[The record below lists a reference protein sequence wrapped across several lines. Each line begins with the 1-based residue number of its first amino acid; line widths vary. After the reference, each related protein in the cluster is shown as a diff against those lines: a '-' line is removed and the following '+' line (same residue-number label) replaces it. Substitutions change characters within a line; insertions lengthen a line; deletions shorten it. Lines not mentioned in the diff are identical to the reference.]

1 MIEVLKEITFKKIG
15 FKIKTR
21 GDCHHLADMV
31 YTTIQKDIS
40 YNTLRRFFGLD
51 KKMKPSKKTL
61 DIISEFN
68 GFTSYTDFLI
78 NYPKHNFR
86 IIKEEAFK
94 YLSRSDDKSLISF
107 LSSVETINENL
118 IDIIINIFRELILQN
133 RYDTIKKLFD
143 HDALN
148 PKFYNYSELI
158 YLCNSIGSQFRK
170 VNSNYKMFYDTKYF
184 NQTVFTTFVDYSSL
198 NKNYGKYAQYVY
210 KQTKNKDLKLFS
222 GLLTQFRRLLNN
234 KKVTNCYEDFVSDNT
249 HPILLSRFISMKIIL
264 EPKKKHIEILKKY
277 TDKHNNSID
286 YYYEIMTS
294 SLLTKNFDLMSEILK
309 ITPHQSMNLKYYQE
323 WHYSNLKII
332 DCFVMF
338 SKGGEKEL
346 SKQLTFI
353 SNLNLRYSY
362 DEFYEVFLCII
373 RYHLNIKKE
382 LQLSNYNKLSK
393 KLNYPILNETFLINY
408 F

>member
-1 MIEVLKEITFKKIG
+1 MIEVLKDVTYKKIG

-21 GDCHHLADMV
+21 GDCHILAEMV
-31 YTTIQKDIS
+31 FMATQKEIS

-51 KKMKPSKKTL
+51 KEMKPSKKTL
-61 DIISEFN
+61 DIICEFN

-78 NYPKHNFR
+78 NYPNHNSR
-86 IIKEEAFK
+86 LIKGEAFK
-94 YLSRSDDKSLISF
+94 HLSRSDDKSLISF
-107 LSSVETINENL
+107 LSSLEIINENL

-133 RYDTIKKLFD
+133 RFDTIKKLFN

-148 PKFYNYSELI
+148 PKLYNYSELI

-170 VNSNYKMFYDTKYF
+170 VNSNYKMFYETKYF
-184 NQTVFTTFVDYSSL
+184 NKTIFTTFVDYSSL
-198 NKNYGKYAQYVY
+198 NKNYGIYAKYVY
-210 KQTKNKDLKLFS
+210 DQTKNKDLKLFS
-222 GLLTQFRRLLNN
+222 GLLTQFRRILNN
-234 KKVTNCYEDFVSDNT
+234 KKATNCYEGFVSGNT
-249 HPILLSRFISMKIIL
+249 HPILLSRYMAMKIIL
-264 EPKKKHIEILKKY
+264 EPKKKHIEIFKKY
-277 TDKHNNSID
+277 SSKHDNSID

-294 SLLTKNFDLMSEILK
+294 SLLTKNFEIMNEILK
-309 ITPHQSMNLKYYQE
+309 IAPKKSFNLKYYQE

-332 DCFVMF
+332 DCYVKF
-338 SKGGEKEL
+338 SRGDKKKS
-346 SKQLTFI
+346 SKQLAFI

-382 LQLSNYNKLSK
+382 VQLLNYNRLSK